1 MSNLDIGFL
10 GIGMVLVLILLR
22 FHIGIAMGIVSLV
35 GISMIL
41 NVNAALG
48 MISAVPFR
56 YVGDWNLSAIP
67 MFLLMGF
74 IAGNTGLTKSLF
86 SAMRVLL
93 SWLPGGLAIATVGAS
108 ALFAA
113 ASGSS
118 VATASA
124 MSRISVP
131 EMLKSGYDRGLAT
144 ASVAASGT
152 LGSLIPPS
160 ILLLLFG
167 FFAQVSVG
175 QLFLAGFLPGL
186 LSVVLYVVMIYLRCV
201 ANPALAPPTHEVVTR
216 QVLFSALKGIWP
228 LPTLIVFVLVGIF
241 VGLFTPT
248 QAGAVG
254 ALCAALIAFL
264 RRSLSFS
271 AIKAALSST
280 ISSTASIFLVVI
292 GTVFLTRFLALSQ
305 VPTFLTQQFISIG
318 AEPLLIIITIAV
330 VYIVLGMFVDSIGL
344 MLLTMPIF
352 IPIAVS
358 ADMNLVW
365 LGIIVVK
372 LLEIGLITPP
382 VGLNV
387 YVIKSS
393 LGNRVKLGEIFRGVT
408 WFILVDLLT
417 LAILVA
423 FPIITLWLPELMG

>member
-1 MSNLDIGFL
+1 MSNLEIGFL
-10 GIGMVLVLILLR
+10 GIGAVLLLIMLR
-22 FHIGIAMGIVSLV
+22 FHIGIAMGLVSMV
-35 GISMIL
+35 GISLIL
-41 NVNAALG
+41 NVDAALG

-74 IAGNTGLTKSLF
+74 IAGNTGLTDSLF

-93 SWLPGGLAIATVGAS
+93 SRLPGGLAIATVGAS

-131 EMLKSGYDRGLAT
+131 EMLKSGYDKGLAT

-160 ILLLLFG
+160 ILLLLYG
-167 FFAQVSVG
+167 FFAEVSVG
-175 QLFLAGFLPGL
+175 QLFVAGFLPGL
-186 LSVVLYVVMIYLRCV
+186 LSVLLYAAMIYARCV
-201 ANPALAPPTHEVVTR
+201 ANPALAPPTHEVITR
-216 QVLFSALKGIWP
+216 QKVIIALRGIWP
-228 LPTLIVFVLVGIF
+228 LPALIFFVLFGIF
-241 VGLFTPT
+241 AGLFTPT
-248 QAGAVG
+248 QAGAIG
-254 ALCAALIAFL
+254 AVMAALIALL
-264 RRSLSFS
+264 RGSLTLS
-271 AIKAALSST
+271 AIRASVAST
-280 ISSTASIFLVVI
+280 IASTASIFLVVI

-305 VPTFLTQQFISIG
+305 VPTFLTQQFISLDAGPI
-318 AEPLLIIITIAV
+318 LIIVTIAV
-330 VYIVLGMFVDSIGL
+330 VYVLLGMFVDSIGL

-393 LGNRVKLGEIFRGVT
+393 LGGMVKLGEIFRGVS
-408 WFILVDLLT
+408 WFILIDLVT
-417 LAILVA
+417 LVILVA
-423 FPIITLWLPELMG
+423 FPVITLWLPELLR

>member
-1 MSNLDIGFL
+1 MSNLDIGFF
-10 GIGMVLVLILLR
+10 GIVAVLILILLR
-22 FHIGIAMGIVSLV
+22 FHIGIAMGLVSLI

-41 NVNAALG
+41 NVDAALG

-74 IAGNTGLTKSLF
+74 LAGNTGLTKSLY

-124 MSRISVP
+124 MSRIAVP
-131 EMLKSGYDRGLAT
+131 EMLKAGYDKGLAT

-160 ILLLLFG
+160 ILLLLYG
-167 FFAQVSVG
+167 FFAEVSVG

-186 LSVVLYVVMIYLRCV
+186 LSVVFYAAMIYIRC
-201 ANPALAPPTHEVVTR
+201 AIKPSLAPPSDDTVTKDSILLAIR
-216 QVLFSALKGIWP
+216 DIWP
-228 LPTLIVFVLVGIF
+228 LPTLIFFVLFGIF
-241 VGLFTPT
+241 AGLFTPT

-254 ALCAALIAFL
+254 VMCAGSIAFA
-264 RRSLSFS
+264 RGALSV
-271 AIKAALSST
+271 KAFKDALSST
-280 ISSTASIFLVVI
+280 IVTSASIFLVVI

-305 VPTFLTQQFISIG
+305 VPTFLTEKFISVDAGPI
-318 AEPLLIIITIAV
+318 LIIITIAL
-330 VYIVLGMFVDSIGL
+330 VYIILGMFVDSIGL

-352 IPIAVS
+352 IPIAS
-358 ADMNLVW
+358 AADMNLVW

-387 YVIKSS
+387 YVMKSS
-393 LGNRVKLGEIFRGVT
+393 LGSSIRLGEIFRGVT
-408 WFILVDLLT
+408 WFIFVDILT
-417 LAILVA
+417 LAVLVS
-423 FPIITLWLPELMG
+423 FPLITLWLPELIK

>member
-1 MSNLDIGFL
+1 MTNLEVGFL
-10 GIGMVLVLILLR
+10 GIGLVMLLIFLR
-22 FHIGIAMGIVSLV
+22 FHIGIAMGLISIA

-41 NVNAALG
+41 GVDAALG

-56 YVGDWNLSAIP
+56 YVGDWNLTAIP

-131 EMLKSGYDRGLAT
+131 EMLKSGYDKGLAT
-144 ASVAASGT
+144 ACVAASGT

-160 ILLLLFG
+160 ILLLLYG

-175 QLFLAGFLPGL
+175 QLFVAGFLPGL
-186 LSVVLYVVMIYLRCV
+186 LSVLLYAGMIYLRCV
-201 ANPALAPPTHEVVTR
+201 ANPSLAPPTHERVTW
-216 QVLFSALKGIWP
+216 SAAGVALRNIWP
-228 LPTLIVFVLVGIF
+228 LPVLIVLVLAGIF
-241 VGLFTPT
+241 AGLFTPT

-254 ALCAALIAFL
+254 AVGAALIAML
-264 RRSLSFS
+264 RRTLTYSALKGALIS
-271 AIKAALSST
+271 AIT
-280 ISSTASIFLVVI
+280 STASIFLVVI

-305 VPTFLTQQFISIG
+305 VPTFLTQQFIAVDAGPI
-318 AEPLLIIITIAV
+318 LIICTIAL

-352 IPIAVS
+352 IPIAVA

-365 LGIIVVK
+365 LGIIIVK

-393 LGNRVKLGEIFRGVT
+393 LGSMIRLGEIFRGVT
-408 WFILVDLLT
+408 WFIFTDVVTLV
-417 LAILVA
+417 ILVA
-423 FPIITLWLPELMG
+423 FPLISLWLPSMID